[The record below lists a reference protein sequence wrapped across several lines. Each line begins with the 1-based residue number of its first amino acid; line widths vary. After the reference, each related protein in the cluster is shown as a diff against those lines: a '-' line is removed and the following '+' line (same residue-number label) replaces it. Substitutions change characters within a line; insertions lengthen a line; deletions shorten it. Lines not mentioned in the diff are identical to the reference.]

1 MEARST
7 KHSPRVDDALAAEV
21 PGISNLVIET
31 AETPLPGAL
40 GEEERRRRS
49 ELAMALRP
57 SCFPAQ
63 REQLIVI
70 AQNEVAPTWVL
81 ELLAALPTDTRFDT
95 VQDVWDVAGGHR
107 EERDVI
113 EPQSE
118 PAPEPGPALGSA
130 PSAVGVPTG
139 TDAEPVVTTLRPPAV
154 PIRLALGVAAAG
166 IGIGISAARIVLAFG
181 RRVVGIRG

>member
-21 PGISNLVIET
+21 PAISNVVIET
-31 AETPLPGAL
+31 AEAPLPGAL
-40 GEEERRRRS
+40 GEDERRRRS

-63 REQLIVI
+63 REQLILV

-81 ELLAALPTDTRFDT
+81 ELLAELPIDTRFDT
-95 VQDVWDVAGGHR
+95 VQDVWEMAGGHR

-113 EPQSE
+113 ELQADAE
-118 PAPEPGPALGSA
+118 PESTPGLGSA

-139 TDAEPVVTTLRPPAV
+139 TDAEPVVTRPRPPAA
-154 PIRLALGVAAAG
+154 PIRLALGVAATG
-166 IGIGISAARIVLAFG
+166 IGIGISAARIAIALG
-181 RRVVGIRG
+181 RRVVGIRD